1 MFQASAAGLT
11 PPAAPAVDMSGDKL
25 LAEQLVLQLVKTQE
39 TGALARGAAATSNTN
54 TDQQMDRMD
63 GALKDQ
69 MVSGSGVQHNWK
81 RLGIL
86 QYGSYNFIK
95 VKVFILRCEHLCNPP
110 AIYLSPGKVGACS
123 SLQLLIQPWT
133 RYSLQLGG
141 LW

>member
-1 MFQASAAGLT
+1 MTLNVHYSDNSPLWYCCLTIIRCFSILFQASAAGLT

-69 MVSGSGVQHNWK
+69 MVSGSGM
-81 RLGIL
+81 
-86 QYGSYNFIK
+86 
-95 VKVFILRCEHLCNPP
+95 
-110 AIYLSPGKVGACS
+110 
-123 SLQLLIQPWT
+123 
-133 RYSLQLGG
+133 
-141 LW
+141 